1 MNSSP
6 INHNKIMLLL
16 LLYYTKRIGWIDL
29 SNDGEMIKSNNNM
42 ISYFYKYKHVL
53 LRLTQ
58 ILLQNYF

>member
-16 LLYYTKRIGWIDL
+16 LLYYTKRIEWIDL
-29 SNDGEMIKSNNNM
+29 CNDGEMMKTNNM

-58 ILLQNYF
+58 SLRRNYF